1 MHACVHACIF
11 CIVFIGWE
19 RAKPLVSCSAH
30 SRYSI
35 HEGWNKGGGERE
47 RGDGKEG
54 GGRVGGRE
62 EGMEVEKI
70 FEDSVGRLPKSR

>member
-1 MHACVHACIF
+1 MHACIF

-35 HEGWNKGGGERE
+35 HEDGIRE
-47 RGDGKEG
+47 DGKE
-54 GGRVGGRE
+54 R
-62 EGMEVEKI
+62 EGMEKRGEEEYK
-70 FEDSVGRLPKSR
+70 EERKGWR